1 MSVVILS
8 GGLSAERDVS
18 LRSGRRLADALRQE
32 GEDVLVLD
40 LDGAL
45 LPTLRSEQPN
55 VVIPLVHGA
64 AGEDGALAD
73 VLEALHLAY
82 VGSRPLA
89 CRLSFDKAIA
99 KGIVASR
106 GLTVAQS
113 YSLPHGVFRD
123 LGAAAVMD
131 GIVDSLG
138 LPLMVKPTRGGSSLG
153 ATLVRSAPELPPAMV
168 AAFAYGDSAMA
179 EQYIDGVEVAVSVI
193 DLGDG
198 PQALPAVEIVP
209 RSGIYDYAARYTAGE
224 TEFFVPARIPQEQ
237 ADRLARDAVT
247 AHTSLGLRDWSRI
260 DFMVTES
267 GPVFLEA
274 NVAPGMTET
283 SLFPQAAAA
292 AGMSL
297 GKVAAALTAISS
309 ARS

>member
-1 MSVVILS
+1 MSVVVLA

-18 LRSGRRLADALRQE
+18 LRSGRRLAEALRLE
-32 GEDVLVLD
+32 GEEVLLLD
-40 LDGAL
+40 LDANL
-45 LPTLRSEQPN
+45 LPTLRSERPE

-73 VLEALHLAY
+73 VLQALNLSY
-82 VGSRPLA
+82 VGSQPLA
-89 CRLSFDKAIA
+89 CRVAFDKAIA
-99 KGIVASR
+99 KGIVSR
-106 GLTVAQS
+106 QGLRVPRS

-123 LGAAAVMD
+123 LGAAGVMS
-131 GIVDSLG
+131 GIVESLG
-138 LPLMVKPTRGGSSLG
+138 LPLMVKPTRGGSALG
-153 ATLVRSAPELPPAMV
+153 ATLVRSEEELPPAMV

-179 EQYIDGVEVAVSVI
+179 EEYVDGVEVAVSVV

-198 PQALPAVEIVP
+198 PQALPAVEIQP
-209 RSGIYDYAARYTAGE
+209 RSGVYDYAARYTAGE
-224 TEFFVPARIPQEQ
+224 TEFFVPARI
-237 ADRLARDAVT
+237 ADDHAVACAEAAIT
-247 AHTSLGLRDWSRI
+247 AHTALGLRDWSRI
-260 DFMVTES
+260 DFIVDAE

-297 GKVAAALTAISS
+297 GKVAAALVSISS

>member
-1 MSVVILS
+1 MSVVVLS

-18 LRSGRRLADALRQE
+18 LRSGRRLAEALREE

-40 LDGAL
+40 LDAAL
-45 LPTLRSEQPN
+45 LPTLLAERPD

-64 AGEDGALAD
+64 AGEDGSLAD
-73 VLEALHLAY
+73 VLQALRLPF
-82 VGSRPLA
+82 VGSPALA
-89 CRLSFDKAIA
+89 CRLAFDKAIA
-99 KGIVASR
+99 KGILQASGLRVAN
-106 GLTVAQS
+106 G

-123 LGAAAVMD
+123 LGAASVMT

-138 LPLMVKPTRGGSSLG
+138 LPLMVKPTRGGSALG
-153 ATLVRSAPELPPAMV
+153 ATLVRSAEDLPPAMV
-168 AAFAYGDSAMA
+168 AAFAYGDSALV
-179 EQYIDGVEVAVSVI
+179 EQCVTGVEVAVSVI

-198 PQALPAVEIVP
+198 PQALPAVEIQP
-209 RSGIYDYAARYTAGE
+209 RSGVYDYAARYTAGE
-224 TEFFVPARIPQEQ
+224 TEFFVPARLDEAQGLALAEAAVAAHQ
-237 ADRLARDAVT
+237 A
-247 AHTSLGLRDWSRI
+247 LGLRDWSRI
-260 DFMVTES
+260 DFIVDGE

-292 AGMSL
+292 ADLTL
-297 GKVAAALTAISS
+297 GKVASTLIALSS

>member
-1 MSVVILS
+1 MSVVVLS

-18 LRSGRRLADALRQE
+18 LRSGRRLAEALRTE

-40 LDGAL
+40 LDAAL
-45 LPTLRSEQPN
+45 LPTLRSERPD

-64 AGEDGALAD
+64 AGEDGSLAD
-73 VLEALHLAY
+73 VLQALRLPF
-82 VGSRPLA
+82 VGSPALA
-89 CRLSFDKAIA
+89 CRLAFDKAIA
-99 KGIVASR
+99 KGILEDAGQRVAR
-106 GLTVAQS
+106 G

-123 LGAAAVMD
+123 LGAAAVMS

-138 LPLMVKPTRGGSSLG
+138 LPLMVKPTRGGSALG
-153 ATLVRSAPELPPAMV
+153 ATLVRDAEDLPPAMV
-168 AAFAYGDSAMA
+168 AAFAYGDSALV
-179 EQYIDGVEVAVSVI
+179 EEHISGVEVAVSVI

-198 PQALPAVEIVP
+198 PQALPAVEIQP
-209 RSGIYDYAARYTAGE
+209 RSGVYDYAARYTAGE
-224 TEFFVPARIPQEQ
+224 TEFFVPARIEPIQQE
-237 ADRLARDAVT
+237 ALAEAAVT
-247 AHTSLGLRDWSRI
+247 AHSALGLRDWSRI
-260 DFMVTES
+260 DFIIDET

-292 AGMSL
+292 AGLTL
-297 GKVAAALTAISS
+297 GKVAATLVELSS